1 MPRNPEQ
8 LHQHSTFTEKLH
20 VLQTARG
27 PGVSRFGQTQSSGVP
42 SQTGQGGNRRSR
54 RAETASRTT
63 DTTSRGR
70 AAPSPN
76 CDSKI
81 VGDHRCCEKN

>member
-42 SQTGQGGNRRSR
+42 SQTGQGGQSQVSSR
-54 RAETASRTT
+54 RNSFAHHGHHQSRTRRT
-63 DTTSRGR
+63 ISQL
-70 AAPSPN
+70 
-76 CDSKI
+76 
-81 VGDHRCCEKN
+81 